1 MANISINTQINLFR
15 QNIAKTIA
23 ISQLPVSVLYY
34 VFKDVLNEIG
44 SLYENTLQKEAEE
57 LQKEVEDIKEHQE

>member
-1 MANISINTQINLFR
+1 MANVSINTQINLFR

-23 ISQLPVSVLYY
+23 TSQLPVSVLYY

-57 LQKEVEDIKEHQE
+57 FQKEAEDIKEHQE